1 MRVLQLTDV
10 IIKDQLGCYIAD
22 TYQQWDNFRAN
33 KKAEWRE
40 LYKYIY
46 ATDTRTTSNSV
57 LPWKNT
63 TTTPKLTQIR
73 DNLYAN
79 YMASMFPKRRWL
91 TWEGATKDDE
101 TKAKTDAIRAYM
113 GYIID
118 YQGFKDTVS
127 RLVLDYIDNGNTF
140 ATVDWLDER
149 VETETGIKAGYV
161 GPVIRRISPFDI
173 VMNPTAPDFYRS
185 PKIVRTIVSLGEL
198 QEYMQRLSQDDG
210 EKAAAA
216 KLFDYLNEIR
226 ARVSTFEGDIST
238 KDEFYQVD
246 GFTTFRAY
254 LGSGYAEILTF
265 YGDLYDTE
273 TKTFLKNHIIQV
285 VDRHKIIRKEPN
297 PTDAGVPPIFH
308 SGWRLRQDNLWAMGP
323 LDNLVGMQYRLDH
336 LENAKADYFDLVN
349 FPPLKIKGY
358 VEDFTWGPFEKI
370 YVGDEGDVE
379 VLASQINPLTANLE
393 LNVLEQKMEELAGS
407 PKEAMGFR
415 TPGEKTAYEVQTLQN
430 ASGRIFQSKITQFE
444 EQILEPLL
452 NSMLEMAR
460 RKMDTTTV
468 RVLDDEFKVATFMQI
483 TPDDIMGAGRIRPVA
498 ARHFAEV
505 AERVQNITQFYQTI
519 GAADQLTLSHFS
531 SIETAKMFEELL
543 DLEEFKLVQPFIR
556 LTEQAEAQGIA
567 NQHQEDNLVAAQTP
581 GNIAS
586 DDFDTSVTPVQP
598 GVPQQ

>member
-1 MRVLQLTDV
+1 MSKVLQLNDV
-10 IIKDQLGCYIAD
+10 LMKDQLGCFIAN
-22 TYQQWDNFRAN
+22 TFQSWDNFRAN
-33 KKAEWRE
+33 KKSDWRE

-91 TWEGATKDDE
+91 TWEGSTKDDE
-101 TKAKTDAIRAYM
+101 TKAKVDAIKAYM

-140 ATVDWLDER
+140 VTVDWLDER
-149 VETETGIKAGYV
+149 VETASGIKAGYV
-161 GPVIRRISPFDI
+161 GPVARRISPFDI
-173 VMNPTAPDFYRS
+173 VMNPTAPDFYRA
-185 PKIVRTIVSLGEL
+185 PKIVRTLVSLGEL
-198 QEYMQRLSQDDG
+198 QEYMQRLSTDDS
-210 EKAAAA
+210 ERATAK

-226 ARVSTFEGDIST
+226 LRCSTFEGDISS
-238 KDEFYQVD
+238 KDEFYTVD
-246 GFTTFRAY
+246 GFATFRAY
-254 LGSGYAEILTF
+254 LESGYAEVLTF

-273 TKTFLKNHIIQV
+273 SKTFLKNHIVQV

-297 PTDAGVPPIFH
+297 PSDSGVPPIFH

-379 VLASQINPLTANLE
+379 VLGSNINPLQANLE
-393 LNVLEQKMEELAGS
+393 LNMLESKMEELAGS

-415 TPGEKTAYEVQTLQN
+415 TPGEKTAYEVQSLQN
-430 ASGRIFQSKITQFE
+430 AAGRIFQSKITQFE
-444 EQILEPLL
+444 EQIIEPLL
-452 NSMLEMAR
+452 NAMLEMAR
-460 RKMDTTTV
+460 RKMDTQTV
-468 RVLDDEFKVATFMQI
+468 RVLDDEFKVASFMTL

-498 ARHFAEV
+498 ARHFAET
-505 AERVQNITQFYQTI
+505 AERVQNISAFYQSV
-519 GAADQLTLSHFS
+519 GQDQLVMSHFS
-531 SIETAKMFEELL
+531 SIETAKLFEELL
-543 DLEEFKLVQPFIR
+543 DLEQYKLVQPFIR
-556 LTEQAEAQGIA
+556 LTEQAEAEGIA
-567 NQHQEDNLVAAQTP
+567 NQHQEDNMMAAQTP

-586 DDFDTSVTPVQP
+586 DDFDTAADPVGP
-598 GVPQQ
+598 PQ

>member
-1 MRVLQLTDV
+1 MSRVLQLTDV
-10 IIKDQLGCYIAD
+10 IVKDQLGCYIAE
-22 TYQQWDNFRAN
+22 TYQSWDNFRAT
-33 KKAEWRE
+33 KKADWRE

-91 TWEGATKDDE
+91 TWEGANQDDDTKS
-101 TKAKTDAIRAYM
+101 KTDAIKAYM
-113 GYIID
+113 GYVID
-118 YQGFKDTVS
+118 YPEFKNTVS
-127 RLVLDYIDNGNTF
+127 RLVLDYIDNGNCFVT
-140 ATVDWLDER
+140 TDWMDER
-149 VETETGIKAGYV
+149 VETDNAVKAGYV
-161 GPVIRRISPFDI
+161 GPIARRISPFDI
-173 VMNPTAPDFYRS
+173 VMNPTATEFIRS
-185 PKIVRTIVSLGEL
+185 PKIVRTLVSLGEL
-198 QEYMQRLSQDDG
+198 QEYLQRLSTDDG
-210 EKAAAA
+210 EREAAQT
-216 KLFDYLNEIR
+216 LFNYLNEIR
-226 ARVSTFEGDIST
+226 ARVTTFEGDVSS
-238 KDEFYQVD
+238 KDEFYTVD
-246 GFTTFRAY
+246 GFATFRAY

-273 TKTFLKNHIIQV
+273 TQTFLKNHIIQV

-297 PTDAGVPPIFH
+297 PSDSGLPPIH
-308 SGWRLRQDNLWAMGP
+308 HAGWRLRQDNLWAMGP

-379 VLASQINPLTANLE
+379 VLGS
-393 LNVLEQKMEELAGS
+393 NVKMEELAGS

-415 TPGEKTAYEVQTLQN
+415 TPGEKTAYEVQSLQN
-430 ASGRIFQSKITQFE
+430 AAGRIFQSKITQFE

-460 RKMDTTTV
+460 RKMDQTSV
-468 RVLDDEFKVATFMQI
+468 RVIDDEFKTATFLDL
-483 TPDDIMGAGRIRPVA
+483 TADDIMGAGRIRPVA

-505 AERVQNITQFYQTI
+505 AERVQNVTQFYQTL
-519 GAADQLTLSHFS
+519 GQDQLVMQHFS
-531 SIETAKMFEELL
+531 SIEMAKFFEELL
-543 DLEEFKLVQPFIR
+543 DLEQYKLVQPYVR
-556 LTEQAEAQGIA
+556 LSEQAEAEGIA
-567 NQHQEDNLVAAQTP
+567 NQHQEDNMVAAQTP
-581 GNIAS
+581 GGIAN
-586 DDFDTSVTPVQP
+586 DDFDQTPVIQ
-598 GVPQQ
+598 